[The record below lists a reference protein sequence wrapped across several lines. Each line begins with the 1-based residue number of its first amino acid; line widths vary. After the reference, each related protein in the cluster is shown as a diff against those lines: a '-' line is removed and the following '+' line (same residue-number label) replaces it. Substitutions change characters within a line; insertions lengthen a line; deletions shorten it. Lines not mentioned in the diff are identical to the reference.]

1 MDDSSGH
8 LIHGAPLDASADTSI
23 EERSFNPLVGL
34 LDLFSS
40 VRFGIL
46 LLLLLFV
53 YSGIGSA
60 GLPLKVA
67 IWEPDAWTAV
77 RSWRGIEMTE
87 YEWFNS
93 WFFFVLVGLTC
104 LTIIVTTIRR
114 IPFNTINLGVWMVHA
129 GLIIMSLGCVFY
141 FATKVEGDV
150 PIARARIL
158 IQPEG
163 GEAANLRAMPGHQVQ
178 IDTPNGPWNFQV
190 MDTNPNWELLTG
202 PDKGKAAYAVKVMV
216 ESPDGMFIRQ
226 LLANYP
232 EYTEDMVR
240 SSDPKQ
246 PWARSVKENGTA
258 LTDDTLK
265 MSLEP
270 DEQSNFWL
278 MSSAAIYLREVRRN
292 LDGSTTPVT
301 SWVERPIEDLP
312 RYNEYVEL
320 DREVWLPTGED
331 KLDTGPLLLKTM
343 ASSPDDPLSEMPI
356 YITSYLPYAGMET
369 RDTPGCEP
377 CGDPLNPIANLTLDV
392 STGQQIQHRMFAF
405 DENQTSPDPSLMQ
418 FQWIES
424 ESTMDGML
432 EMTGPKLR
440 IRIPDSDIEIEE
452 DITDL
457 TEVKPD
463 APWTSV
469 EDSGYEWRVRR
480 IDDDMKILER
490 QLNMATVEIRNDNRT
505 WLRWVFDKPSM
516 NADFPFEG
524 PSQDHSAMDRNL
536 DDSIKM
542 TYLPFSGPPAPVTL
556 VAGPDPD
563 QLRILSALVPGKVE
577 VNDLT
582 VGQPHQLGPD
592 VTMTID
598 SYDPRMRM
606 ETRPRVIAK
615 RARQPRAGGQLSMI
629 KIRMPDAKRQAWL
642 TYHHYPFNGSEDL
655 LRRFSYQPS
664 IMSMPDGRL
673 IEVMYSRQSA
683 PLPSTVSLKGFDVRS
698 HVGGF
703 TGDVSSVLNWISRVN
718 FEDDEGSVLSSV
730 SVNDPSERNGY
741 WYFQSQWDP
750 PERATENSPAVA
762 GLNYTILGVGNRNGV
777 WTMLAGSV
785 LSVIGMIYAFYIKP
799 MIKRRRAANV
809 YEKMK
814 GAVS

>member
-1 MDDSSGH
+1 M
-8 LIHGAPLDASADTSI
+8 DASASTSSD
-23 EERSFNPLVGL
+23 ERSYNPLIGL

-46 LLLLLFV
+46 LLFLLFV
-53 YSGIGSA
+53 YSAIGSA

-93 WFFFVLVGLTC
+93 WPFFILVGLTC

-150 PIARARIL
+150 PIARARIF

-163 GEAANLRAMPGHQVQ
+163 GEPANLRAMPGHEVQ
-178 IDTPNGPWNFQV
+178 IETPDGPWKFQV

-216 ESPDGMFIRQ
+216 NSPNGMFIRQ

-246 PWARSVKENGTA
+246 PWARSVKQNGTA
-258 LTDDTLK
+258 LTDDTLT
-265 MSLEP
+265 MRLEP
-270 DEQSNFWL
+270 DEQSKFWL
-278 MSSAAIYLREVRRN
+278 MSSAALYLREVARN
-292 LDGSTTPVT
+292 LDGSTTPIT
-301 SWVERPIEDLP
+301 DWVERPIEDLP

-320 DREVWLPTGED
+320 DREVWLPTGDDEVV
-331 KLDTGPLLLKTM
+331 TGPLLLKTM
-343 ASSPDDPLSEMPI
+343 ASSPDDPLAEMPI

-377 CGDPLNPIANLTLDV
+377 CGDPLNPIANLTLDT
-392 STGQQIQHRMFAF
+392 SAGQQVQHRMFAF
-405 DENQTSPDPSLMQ
+405 DENPTRPDPSLMR
-418 FQWIES
+418 FQWIDS
-424 ESTMDGML
+424 ESIMDGML
-432 EMTGPKLR
+432 NMSGPRVR
-440 IRIPDSDIEIEE
+440 IRIPDSDIEITE
-452 DITDL
+452 DITQF
-457 TEVKPD
+457 TELEPD
-463 APWTSV
+463 APWIPV
-469 EDSGYEWRVRR
+469 GDSAYEWRARR
-480 IDDDMKILER
+480 IDDEMIVRDRK
-490 QLNMATVEIRNDNRT
+490 LNLARIEMRNDNRT
-505 WLRWVFDKPSM
+505 WLRWVFDQPAL
-516 NADFPFEG
+516 NGDFPFEG
-524 PSQDHSAMDRNL
+524 PPQDHSAMDRDL
-536 DDSIKM
+536 DKTIKM
-542 TYLPFSGPPAPVTL
+542 TYLPASGPKAPVTL
-556 VAGPDPD
+556 VAGPEPD
-563 QLRILSALVPGKVE
+563 QLRLISMLLPGKPQVD
-577 VNDLT
+577 DLV
-582 VGQPHQLGPD
+582 VGTPHQLGPD
-592 VTMTID
+592 VTMTVT
-598 SYDPRMRM
+598 SYDARMRM
-606 ETRPRVIAK
+606 ETRPRVIEK

-629 KIRMPDAKRQAWL
+629 KIRMPEAKRQAWL

-683 PLPSTVSLKGFDVRS
+683 PLPSTVSLKGFDVSS

-703 TGDVSSVLNWISRVN
+703 TGDVSSVLNWISHVR
-718 FEDDEGSVLSSV
+718 FDDDRGSVLSDV
-730 SVNDPSERNGY
+730 SVNNPSERNGY

-750 PERATENSPAVA
+750 PERATESSPAVA

-777 WTMLAGSV
+777 WTMLGGSV

-814 GAVS
+814 GAAA